1 VAFLLLGHRVWPAIL
16 LGAFVVNTTTAGSV
30 ATSIGIATGNSL
42 EGLVG
47 AYLVKK
53 VARHPFSSYRVS
65 WRSSPCGAC
74 RR

>member
-1 VAFLLLGHRVWPAIL
+1 MAFLLIGHRVWPAIL
-16 LGAFVVNTTTAGSV
+16 LGAFVVNITTAGSV

-53 VARHPFSSYRVS
+53 VARHLFSSYRVS
-65 WRSSPCGAC
+65 WRS
-74 RR
+74 